1 MKTLQV
7 RRGWRK
13 HVLLMRWNKWMT
25 WIHMAAET
33 DAGEE
38 TAIDE
43 SLGYTN
49 LAPSPNPLRTYHL
62 FLYLYL
68 YQDAQPYH
76 L

>member
-1 MKTLQV
+1 VEETCVADAVEQMDDLDRT
-7 RRGWRK
+7 
-13 HVLLMRWNKWMT
+13 
-25 WIHMAAET
+25 HMAAET